1 VVAKRRSVCHD
12 LASRSATHCQ
22 GRNILQGICVSGYR
36 TATGGSVEHRVLR
49 LLRVT
54 ETAEMKMN
62 ARRTP
67 GSLLPRL
74 GFADK
79 LAAFGLIAGI
89 MLAAA
94 SGPAQAEEVDKTFS
108 ITGHA
113 RVRIETDDAGV
124 RVSTG
129 DIKQVEVRV
138 VYTGYKLDR
147 DLRVNAQQNGDAV
160 DIVAKTSGGIGFWN
174 WGPHH
179 ASVRV
184 EVHMPQ
190 NADLTVHSGDGSV
203 EADSITGNVDVTTGD
218 GSITVQG
225 AKGNIRFHSGDGH
238 IEARGLDGSVDASAG
253 DGHIS
258 LEGRFDALSIR
269 TGDGSVS
276 ARALAGSKVASN
288 WTIHTGDGSVDLE
301 VPGDLQADLDAS
313 THDGHISM
321 GLPVTVEGSFSSSS
335 IHGKLNGGGA
345 TLSIRTGDGSI
356 HLSKT

>member
-1 VVAKRRSVCHD
+1 
-12 LASRSATHCQ
+12 
-22 GRNILQGICVSGYR
+22 
-36 TATGGSVEHRVLR
+36 
-49 LLRVT
+49 
-54 ETAEMKMN
+54 MKM
-62 ARRTP
+62 RT
-67 GSLLPRL
+67 GRFLPRL
-74 GFADK
+74 EFAAK
-79 LAAFGLIAGI
+79 LAVFGFIAGI
-89 MLAAA
+89 ALLAA
-94 SGPAQAEEVDKTFS
+94 SGPAQGEEVDKTFS

-138 VYTGYKLDR
+138 TYTGYKLDR
-147 DLRVNAQQNGDAV
+147 DLRVSTQQNGDSV
-160 DIVAKTSGGIGFWN
+160 DIVAKTSGVSFWN

-184 EVHMPQ
+184 EVHMPE

-225 AKGNIRFHSGDGH
+225 AKGTMRFHSGDGH

-253 DGHIS
+253 DGHIN

-276 ARALAGSKVASN
+276 ARALAGSKVATN

-301 VPGDLQADLDAS
+301 VPGDLQANLDAS

>member
-1 VVAKRRSVCHD
+1 MAGNS
-12 LASRSATHCQ
+12 
-22 GRNILQGICVSGYR
+22 
-36 TATGGSVEHRVLR
+36 
-49 LLRVT
+49 
-54 ETAEMKMN
+54 
-62 ARRTP
+62 
-67 GSLLPRL
+67 LPRV
-74 GFADK
+74 GFAAK
-79 LAAFGLIAGI
+79 LVAAGFMVGMVALAA
-89 MLAAA
+89 
-94 SGPAQAEEVDKTFS
+94 SKPANAEEVDKTFS

-113 RVRIETDDAGV
+113 RVRVETDDSGV

-138 VYTGYKLDR
+138 VYSGYKLDR
-147 DLRVNAQQNGDAV
+147 DLRVSTQQNGDSV
-160 DIVAKTSGGIGFWN
+160 DVVVKTGGGGFWN
-174 WGPHH
+174 FGVHH

-190 NADLTVHSGDGSV
+190 NADLTVRSGDGSV
-203 EADSITGNVDVTTGD
+203 EADSVTGNVDVTTGD

-225 AKGNIRFHSGDGH
+225 VRGNIHFHSGDGH
-238 IEARGLDGSVDASAG
+238 IEARGLDGSVDASSG
-253 DGHIS
+253 DGHIN

-269 TGDGSVS
+269 TGDGSVT

-301 VPGDLQADLDAS
+301 VPGDLQANLDAS

-345 TLSIRTGDGSI
+345 SLSIRTGDGSI

>member
-1 VVAKRRSVCHD
+1 MSTGRSGGDSLPWVKF
-12 LASRSATHCQ
+12 AT
-22 GRNILQGICVSGYR
+22 
-36 TATGGSVEHRVLR
+36 
-49 LLRVT
+49 
-54 ETAEMKMN
+54 
-62 ARRTP
+62 
-67 GSLLPRL
+67 
-74 GFADK
+74 K
-79 LAAFGLIAGI
+79 LAALGFMAG
-89 MLAAA
+89 MVALACC
-94 SGPAQAEEVDKTFS
+94 GPTRADEVDKTFS

-113 RVRIETDDAGV
+113 RVRVETDDGAV

-129 DIKQVEVRV
+129 DIKQVEIRV
-138 VYTGYKLDR
+138 VYSGYKLDR
-147 DLRVNAQQNGDAV
+147 DLRVSTEQNGDSV
-160 DIVAKTSGGIGFWN
+160 DIVAKTSGVNFW
-174 WGPHH
+174 WGPRH
-179 ASVRV
+179 ANLRV
-184 EVHMPQ
+184 EVHMPL

-203 EADSITGNVDVTTGD
+203 EGDSLSGNVDITTGD

-238 IEARGLDGSVDASAG
+238 IEARGLDGTVDASSG
-253 DGHIS
+253 DGHIN

-269 TGDGSVS
+269 TGDGSVN

-301 VPGDLQADLDAS
+301 VPGDLQANLDAS

>member
-1 VVAKRRSVCHD
+1 MKMSTV
-12 LASRSATHCQ
+12 
-22 GRNILQGICVSGYR
+22 R
-36 TATGGSVEHRVLR
+36 TAGIS
-49 LLRVT
+49 
-54 ETAEMKMN
+54 
-62 ARRTP
+62 
-67 GSLLPRL
+67 LPRV
-74 GFADK
+74 GWPAK
-79 LAAFGLIAGI
+79 LVALGLIAGI
-89 MLAAA
+89 AALCCPSLTRA
-94 SGPAQAEEVDKTFS
+94 DEVDKTFS

-113 RVRIETDDAGV
+113 RVHVETDDGGV

-129 DIKQVEVRV
+129 DIKQVEVRI

-147 DLRVNAQQNGDAV
+147 DLRVSTEQNGDSV
-160 DIVAKTSGGIGFWN
+160 DIVAKTAGGSFWN
-174 WGPHH
+174 WGPRHTGL
-179 ASVRV
+179 RV

-190 NADLTVHSGDGSV
+190 NADLTVRSGDGSV
-203 EADSITGNVDVTTGD
+203 EADSVNGNMDVTTGD

-225 AKGNIRFHSGDGH
+225 AKGNIHFHSGDGH
-238 IEARGLDGSVDASAG
+238 IEARGLDGTVDASSG
-253 DGHIS
+253 DGHIN

-276 ARALAGSKVASN
+276 ARALAGSKLASN

-301 VPGDLQADLDAS
+301 VPGDLQANLDAS

>member
-1 VVAKRRSVCHD
+1 M
-12 LASRSATHCQ
+12 SRAQ
-22 GRNILQGICVSGYR
+22 
-36 TATGGSVEHRVLR
+36 TAGNS
-49 LLRVT
+49 
-54 ETAEMKMN
+54 
-62 ARRTP
+62 
-67 GSLLPRL
+67 LPRVGFTAKLVAL
-74 GFADK
+74 GFMVGMVT
-79 LAAFGLIAGI
+79 LACR
-89 MLAAA
+89 
-94 SGPAQAEEVDKTFS
+94 PAHAEEVDKTFS

-113 RVRIETDDAGV
+113 RVRVETDDGGV

-138 VYTGYKLDR
+138 VYNGYKLDR
-147 DLRVNAQQNGDAV
+147 DLRVSTEQNGDSV
-160 DIVAKTSGGIGFWN
+160 DIVVKTGGGGFWN
-174 WGPHH
+174 WGVRH
-179 ASVRV
+179 ASLRV

-203 EADSITGNVDVTTGD
+203 EADSITGNVDMTTGD

-238 IEARGLDGSVDASAG
+238 IEARGLDGSVDASSG
-253 DGHIS
+253 DGHIN

-301 VPGDLQADLDAS
+301 VPGDLQANLDAS